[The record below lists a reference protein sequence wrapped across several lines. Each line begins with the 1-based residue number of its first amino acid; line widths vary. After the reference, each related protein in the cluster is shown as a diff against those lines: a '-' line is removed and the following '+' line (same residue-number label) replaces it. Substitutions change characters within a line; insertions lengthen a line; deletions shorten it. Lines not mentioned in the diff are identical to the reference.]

1 MANCS
6 LETKSLMEFFDLTPL
21 HWGIIGACGLAIGL
35 SKAGIKGLG
44 MIAIPLMAYVFG
56 GKPSVG
62 IILPM
67 LIFADIMAVYYF
79 RRYAEW
85 ECLYPIIPWSL
96 AGIVLGTYIGNQVHD
111 DLFKSMM
118 GVIILVS
125 VLILFWRDYR
135 KITTVPT
142 FPGYTVVIGLAIGFT
157 TMVGNLAGPIS
168 TLYFLS
174 LQLPKNRF
182 IGTAAWFFLLINIS
196 KVPFHVFSW
205 DTITLQTF
213 SLNLCT
219 FPVIALGAW
228 IGVRIVKYIPE
239 KSYRWFIISVT
250 FISALLLFL

>member
-1 MANCS
+1 MELQTLS
-6 LETKSLMEFFDLTPL
+6 LIQ
-21 HWGIIGACGLAIGL
+21 WVIIAFSGLAIGL

-67 LIFADIMAVYYF
+67 LIFADVMAVYYF
-79 RRYAEW
+79 RRFAEW
-85 ECLYPIIPWSL
+85 KHLYPIIPWSL
-96 AGIVLGTYIGNQVHD
+96 AGVVLGTYIGNQVHD

-118 GVIILVS
+118 GAIILVS
-125 VLILFWRDYR
+125 VVLLFWRDYR
-135 KITTVPT
+135 KITTIPT
-142 FPGYTVVIGLAIGFT
+142 FPGYAAMIGLAIGFT

-182 IGTAAWFFLLINIS
+182 IGSAAWFFLMINLS
-196 KVPFHVFSW
+196 KVPFHIFSW
-205 DTITLQTF
+205 ETINLQTF

-219 FPVIALGAW
+219 FPVIALGAA
-228 IGVRIVKYIPE
+228 IGVRIVKYIPD
-239 KSYRWFIISVT
+239 KAYRWFIIGVT
-250 FISALLLFL
+250 FFSAILLFI